1 MRSGVSAEHETRG
14 EDEASEA
21 ASVENLDGEGSMT
34 GCCCGI
40 LSGLAE
46 ATAMAS
52 RATGSGV
59 GFGAREGGLLR
70 EEKGVG

>member
-21 ASVENLDGEGSMT
+21 ASVEYLDGEGSMT

-59 GFGAREGGLLR
+59 GLGAREGGL
-70 EEKGVG
+70 